1 MATKDPPEQA
11 PGTDDALQ
19 LPDKRAPGF
28 SRGPGAVCLNN
39 FIKAMNAAG
48 DDADSNYQ
56 AALRDL
62 LRNSDEVMVAIA
74 ERFGACSDRDFPHR
88 RALVY
93 AAAQLQSPVS
103 LPFLR
108 SLVLSPIPPEQSP
121 APHSF
126 STVGQETILRT
137 TAVEAVG
144 FLARKRRGK
153 ALDALFEFLAISSI
167 SIRRAAVQSLLAVDK
182 RLRNR
187 IAECLPKDARYLL
200 DIVPKKVRDVPQ
212 IKNPKRHLRKQ
223 LAKKADPPRLE
234 DEDYDLR
241 QPGKSPRLRK

>member
-1 MATKDPPEQA
+1 MATKDPTGDA

-19 LPDKRAPGF
+19 LPDKHGPGF
-28 SRGPGAVCLNN
+28 SRGPDAVYLNN
-39 FIKAMNAAG
+39 FIKAMNATG

-62 LRNSDEVMVAIA
+62 RRNSDEVMVAIA
-74 ERFGACSDRDFPHR
+74 QRSGACRERDFSHR
-88 RALVY
+88 WALVY

-126 STVGQETILRT
+126 STVAQETILRT

-167 SIRRAAVQSLLAVDK
+167 SIRRAAVQSSLAVDK
-182 RLRNR
+182 RLRNK
-187 IAECLPKDARYLL
+187 IAEWLPKDARYLL
-200 DIVPKKVRDVPQ
+200 DIVPRKVRDVPQ
-212 IKNPKRHLRKQ
+212 IKNPKRHLRKE

-234 DEDYDLR
+234 DDNR
-241 QPGKSPRLRK
+241 RPGKSPRLRK